1 MRTTAPSPYGLP
13 CRIPEMS
20 VLAQQE
26 CCREFGRSQE
36 WEGSSTHHPSAG
48 PPTWQKAV
56 GRRGKLLS
64 LCPHP
69 ALGEMGSCLQEE
81 EVFESLLSALALC
94 LGLLWACLAAGKA
107 IMVPPAAAAGEMCGT
122 TPGLQRWCAG
132 QEPCTCAGLSR
143 GAREALIE
151 AQLSSQCLQEP
162 AVLFALL
169 LQECHR
175 VLQPAEGTQRQ
186 PCHAAPLAPK
196 PQCIMPRTSPVVA
209 LLQRAPLVP
218 ELSDTLLVLGKLLRQ
233 PPLLR
238 TPLPQLCFSLP
249 CPGAGGQESLL
260 HSCQLWG
267 QSTGVS
273 PPARSGGALW
283 NADLGSPSPT
293 LAEVVPL
300 EPQGPVVLPQS
311 LVLPAQLQRRLRRL
325 AVDIPGQAC
334 AGRPPLAVSG
344 SLPRTGC
351 RRLCRARP
359 PPALPQ
365 RCPVPLALLAEA
377 RRRSSCSRSRSL
389 VQMDSS
395 RRWRRLR
402 ISTKC
407 SSSRSAPATAK
418 RAVRGRNGFAICPIP
433 SLLPC
438 PTAEPHPAD
447 VLVPGLSLSPCSQPA
462 FPSALQHG
470 PYLIACGWRG
480 ALMAEPHKGAA
491 WEGGHSKGSESQ
503 WPQGSQPGSAVPRVG
518 RAVLGLCCSLR
529 RGPVGLWALLGPQDM
544 SHLRAQGKAVR
555 TWRTT
560 SRKAEQG

>member
-1 MRTTAPSPYGLP
+1 
-13 CRIPEMS
+13 
-20 VLAQQE
+20 
-26 CCREFGRSQE
+26 
-36 WEGSSTHHPSAG
+36 
-48 PPTWQKAV
+48 
-56 GRRGKLLS
+56 
-64 LCPHP
+64 
-69 ALGEMGSCLQEE
+69 
-81 EVFESLLSALALC
+81 
-94 LGLLWACLAAGKA
+94 
-107 IMVPPAAAAGEMCGT
+107 MCGT

-283 NADLGSPSPT
+283 DADLGSPSPT

-365 RCPVPLALLAEA
+365 SSPYRWPCWPRPGGVRAAPGAGRWCRWTPPGAGAGCGSPLSAPPAGLPLPQPKGQEWLCYLPHSVLAALPHSRAASCRRSGARALL
-377 RRRSSCSRSRSL
+377 
-389 VQMDSS
+389 V
-395 RRWRRLR
+395 
-402 ISTKC
+402 
-407 SSSRSAPATAK
+407 
-418 RAVRGRNGFAICPIP
+418 
-433 SLLPC
+433 SLLPASIPLC
-438 PTAEPHPAD
+438 FATWTLPDSLWLEGCAD
-447 VLVPGLSLSPCSQPA
+447 
-462 FPSALQHG
+462 
-470 PYLIACGWRG
+470 
-480 ALMAEPHKGAA
+480 
-491 WEGGHSKGSESQ
+491 
-503 WPQGSQPGSAVPRVG
+503 G
-518 RAVLGLCCSLR
+518 RA
-529 RGPVGLWALLGPQDM
+529 P
-544 SHLRAQGKAVR
+544 
-555 TWRTT
+555 
-560 SRKAEQG
+560 